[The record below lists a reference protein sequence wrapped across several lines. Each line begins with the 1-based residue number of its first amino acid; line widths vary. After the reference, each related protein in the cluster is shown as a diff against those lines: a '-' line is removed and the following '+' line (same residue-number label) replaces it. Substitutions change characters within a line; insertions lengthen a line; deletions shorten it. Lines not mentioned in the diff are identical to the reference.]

1 MTTPQIPVTSSTYLE
16 AVKHRRTVYGV
27 TDNISVSDD
36 RIIEIVNQVMQSLPS
51 SWNMQSTRILVTLG
65 KEHKR
70 FWDAVI
76 NAAEPFILGQKGEE
90 DWQRNEERF
99 RSFQNAYGTI
109 SVFEDHTAIEKL
121 HARFPQFPITVFATF
136 AEHSN
141 AMHQIT
147 LWTALELEKGV
158 GASLQHSHFVPGVED
173 GIRAAFDIPSTWSVK
188 AEIVFGAISGER
200 PVAPGKEDVSKTVKV
215 YK

>member
-1 MTTPQIPVTSSTYLE
+1 MTVSPNPVKSSTYLE

-27 TDNISVSDD
+27 TDNVSVSDD
-36 RIIEIVNQVMQSLPS
+36 RIIEIVNEVIQTLPS

-65 KEHKR
+65 KEHKK

-76 NAAEPFILGQKGEE
+76 AAAKPYILEQQSQE
-90 DWQRNEERF
+90 DWKRNEDRF
-99 RSFQNAYGTI
+99 QSFRAAYGTI

-121 HARFPQFPITVFATF
+121 HEKFSKFPLTVFEGF

-147 LWTALELEKGV
+147 LWTALELEGL

-173 GIRAAFDIPSTWSVK
+173 GIRSAFDIPSTWSVK
-188 AEIVFGAISGER
+188 AEIVFGALSGER
-200 PVAPGKEDVSKTVKV
+200 PTAPGKEPVSNTVKIF
-215 YK
+215 K